1 MKIKENGWTFYF
13 KAQYKLVLINVFNV
27 LLVEKY
33 LDKKNHQNQQH
44 YTFKLECIILFEICF
59 HFAGHKSSTQEFSA
73 GPSEFLP
80 DLHFLCKI
88 VLKPSNIIPLL
99 LF

>member
-33 LDKKNHQNQQH
+33 LDKK
-44 YTFKLECIILFEICF
+44 
-59 HFAGHKSSTQEFSA
+59 KSPKSTT
-73 GPSEFLP
+73 LY
-80 DLHFLCKI
+80 L
-88 VLKPSNIIPLL
+88 
-99 LF
+99 